1 MYLRDVTPGAGQ
13 RGVHPPTGSWPP
25 PAGFKL
31 GQTPHIR
38 GDNARMLP
46 SRLIARRVL
55 LLVLLIAVACGGGAH
70 AAPPAPASATSTAA
84 REAATRAKLAAVRVE
99 IARIAD
105 AQRATA
111 AQRDTLNAKLA
122 AQATQLNQAANAVRA
137 SDFAIAAKTDSL
149 DQLKQQ
155 RMQLEGKLSGQRQ
168 ALADL
173 LRAAYTINRGSDL
186 AMLLGEDDVA
196 KLDRALAYSRY
207 FQRDRVVRI
216 RALLGDVAQLD
227 ALKASI
233 EVDTTAL
240 QQQRDARTAQV
251 AQLEQAR
258 DAQQKLLAQ
267 ADAQLAQQKDKLT
280 ALQHDAAALDQ
291 LLKQLQNVFSDI
303 PAQIGKNTPFA
314 QLHGKLP
321 WPVAG
326 NPRNGSGVL
335 GQGIVIAAKPGV
347 AVHAVA
353 YGRVA
358 WADFMRGY
366 GILVIIDH
374 GGGWLSLYGGNE
386 SASVTAGEWVRPGE
400 PIATVARNSEQG
412 GAWFGLRHDGQ
423 PVDPRGWLAGQ
434 R

>member
-1 MYLRDVTPGAGQ
+1 MSPASPFARPTP
-13 RGVHPPTGSWPP
+13 
-25 PAGFKL
+25 
-31 GQTPHIR
+31 
-38 GDNARMLP
+38 
-46 SRLIARRVL
+46 
-55 LLVLLIAVACGGGAH
+55 LLVLGLALACCAAAR
-70 AAPPAPASATSTAA
+70 AAPPAPASAGSTSA
-84 REAATRAKLAAVRVE
+84 REAATRAKLAEVRAE
-99 IARIAD
+99 ITQIAN

-111 AQRDTLNAKLA
+111 TQRDALNAKLA
-122 AQATQLNQAANAVRA
+122 AQATQLNQAANAVRVSDAAISAKAA
-137 SDFAIAAKTDSL
+137 SLADL
-149 DQLKQQ
+149 EQQ
-155 RMQLEGKLSGQRQ
+155 RTQLEGKLSGQRQ

-186 AMLLGEDDVA
+186 TMLLGEDDVA

-207 FQRDRVVRI
+207 FQRDRVARI

-233 EVDTTAL
+233 EADTAAL

-267 ADAQLAQQKDKLT
+267 ADAQLARQKDKLA
-280 ALQHDAAALDQ
+280 ALQHDAAALNQ

-314 QLHGKLP
+314 QLRGKLP

-326 NPRNGSGVL
+326 DPRKGTGVL
-335 GQGIVIAAKPGV
+335 DQGIVIAAQPGTT
-347 AVHAVA
+347 VHAVA

-366 GILVIIDH
+366 GILVIVDH

-386 SASVTAGEWVRPGE
+386 SAAVTAGEWVHPGQ
-400 PIATVARNSEQG
+400 PVATVARNSEQG
-412 GAWFGLRHDGQ
+412 GAWFGLRHDGK
-423 PVDPRGWLAGQ
+423 PVDPRGWLAA
-434 R
+434 RR